1 MIAADCETVDAAWKN
16 VITDPTLPVE
26 HETEV
31 TLSCPTDHTNQ
42 GGDRAVCRD
51 GTLSP
56 TGTPPL
62 CKGTGLGQH
71 LGLVYQLLSV
81 RRH

>member
-1 MIAADCETVDAAWKN
+1 MKLLIAADCETVDAAWKK

-42 GGDRAVCRD
+42 GGDKAVCRE
-51 GTLSP
+51 GTLST

-62 CKGTGLGQH
+62 CKGTDPSSIWDYYINYYL
-71 LGLVYQLLSV
+71 
-81 RRH
+81 